1 MSGRF
6 GGFRAGYSRRGYG
19 FGFGRGGCGWGV
31 ARGAAGIGPWVPFS
45 QQDEADLLRRE
56 AKLLENS
63 LEDIKA
69 RLEQIEEQPAKD
81 KK

>member
-1 MSGRF
+1 MTRDM
-6 GGFRAGYSRRGYG
+6 R
-19 FGFGRGGCGWGV
+19 
-31 ARGAAGIGPWVPFS
+31 GIGPWAPYS
-45 QQDEADLLRRE
+45 AQDEAELLRRE

-63 LEDIKA
+63 LEDIKT